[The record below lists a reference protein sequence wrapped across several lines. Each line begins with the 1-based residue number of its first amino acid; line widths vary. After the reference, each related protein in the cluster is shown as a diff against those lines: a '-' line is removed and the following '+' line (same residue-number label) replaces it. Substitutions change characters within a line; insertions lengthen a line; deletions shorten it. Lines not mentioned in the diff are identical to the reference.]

1 MRPGPGRPSVGVMTY
16 IDAGGL
22 NTYYEV
28 TGDGEPVVLLH
39 GGLCTVETL
48 QPIAP
53 ALAERYRV
61 YRPERRGHGRTPDLD
76 GPITYANMA
85 ADTIAWLDA
94 VELRR
99 VRLAG
104 VSDGGNVAILV
115 ALARPDLVSKLVVI
129 GAAANRDGYTAEQIE
144 LFEAWRGRPSPS
156 IMAGFKQQ
164 YGAISPYGPDHFE
177 VMFAKHGEMWASD
190 PGLDL
195 ADLARVEAPTLI
207 LLGDDDVLTIEH
219 AAAMV
224 RALPDAQLAVVP
236 GTSHAV
242 VFEKPEVVNRL
253 LADFFADEQVP
264 RMMSLR
270 DLLAQVS

>member
-1 MRPGPGRPSVGVMTY
+1 MCADPAGPSVGVMTY
-16 IDAGGL
+16 IDADGL

-28 TGDGEPVVLLH
+28 TGDGDPVVLLH

-48 QPIAP
+48 QPLTPVVAQ
-53 ALAERYRV
+53 RYRV
-61 YRPERRGHGRTPDLD
+61 YTPERRGHGRTAKVD
-76 GPITYANMA
+76 GPISYANMA

-94 VELRR
+94 LGLRQ

-104 VSDGGNVAILV
+104 VSDGGNVALLV
-115 ALARPDLVSKLVVI
+115 ALARPDLVSRLVVI
-129 GAAANRDGYTAEQIE
+129 GAAANRDGYTPEQIE
-144 LFEAWRGRPSPS
+144 LFEAWRGRPSPA
-156 IMAGFKQQ
+156 IMAGFKSL
-164 YGAISPYGPDHFE
+164 YGSVSPHGSEHFE
-177 VMFAKHGEMWASD
+177 VLFAKHGEMWAREPD
-190 PGLDL
+190 LDL
-195 ADLARVEAPTLI
+195 AELGRIAAPTLI
-207 LLGDDDVLTIEH
+207 LLGDDDVLTVEH

-224 RALPDAQLAVVP
+224 RAVPDAQLAVVP

-242 VFEKPEVVNRL
+242 VMEKPEVVNRL